1 MHWAKSDVKG
11 KFPID
16 GIRSHTTTPVK
27 NKLIII
33 GGCDSSD
40 NFNDVMVFDTDVQYL
55 YKPIVGG
62 EKMGPRRAHTANAIG
77 KKIYICLWWR

>member
-1 MHWAKSDVKG
+1 MHWSKADVIG
-11 KFPID
+11 EFPID

-40 NFNDVMVFDTDVQYL
+40 NFNDVMVFDTGMRFILKHALLSLSNVSAGRL
-55 YKPIVGG
+55 VLIF
-62 EKMGPRRAHTANAIG
+62 
-77 KKIYICLWWR
+77 CC